1 MQTLVMTI
9 IGDDRPGL
17 VDSLSSRID
26 DAGGNW
32 LESRMSHLAGQFAG
46 ILRVQVGDEDGA
58 AALEA
63 AMAGLAEQGLQVTVR
78 SSAADEKGIGSEA
91 SATTVRLDLVGQD
104 RPGIVRTI
112 ARAISARG
120 VNVEELQTGCESAP
134 MSGEPLFKIDA
145 RLGLPAG
152 LSMAALQADIEQI
165 ASDLMVDVSL
175 EAED

>member
-46 ILRVQVGDEDGA
+46 ILRVQVDDAGA
-58 AALEA
+58 AALES
-63 AMAGLAEQGLQVTVR
+63 AMVGLSDEGLEVTVR
-78 SSAADEKGIGSEA
+78 SSAREEMGGGSA
-91 SATTVRLDLVGQD
+91 ATTVRLDLVGQD
-104 RPGIVRTI
+104 RPGIVRKI
-112 ARAISARG
+112 ASAISARG

-145 RLGLPAG
+145 RLGLPSG
-152 LSMAALQADIEQI
+152 LSMAELQADIEEI
-165 ASDLMVDVSL
+165 ASDLM
-175 EAED
+175 